1 MGLTHIKNNGWE
13 QIHNF
18 YLDRAESLPEDLWQ
32 GALYV
37 ALDDVLD
44 LIHEGNMAEAE
55 AVLAEIEEHLT
66 NVYAGYESNYAVARE
81 LSVLALLAHRWLQE
95 AVEHLFHA
103 VSIVVNATSLDE
115 AEASLEYAEWGSRLL
130 VIVEELSKHQEN
142 HSKEAA

>member
-18 YLDRAESLPEDLWQ
+18 YLDRAEALSEEQWQ

-37 ALDDVLD
+37 AIDDVLD

-55 AVLAEIEEHLT
+55 TVLTEIEEHLS
-66 NVYAGYESNYAVARE
+66 NVYAGYEANYAVARE

-103 VSIVVNATSLDE
+103 VSIVINASSLEE

-130 VIVEELSKHQEN
+130 VIVAELSKHQEDQV
-142 HSKEAA
+142 KEAA